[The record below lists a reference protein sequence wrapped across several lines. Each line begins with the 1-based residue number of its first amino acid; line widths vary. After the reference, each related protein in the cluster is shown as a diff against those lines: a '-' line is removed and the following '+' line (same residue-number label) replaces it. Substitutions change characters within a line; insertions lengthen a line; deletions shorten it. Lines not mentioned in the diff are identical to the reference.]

1 MSTAVPT
8 SDTIRDIIAR
18 VASLEP
24 ASITDTTSLR
34 RDLGVDSLT
43 MLEIGVSI
51 DYEFRLGLSDL
62 DERLRGLDTVA
73 DAVALVEGV
82 LAERVA

>member
-1 MSTAVPT
+1 MSNAST
-8 SDTIRDIIAR
+8 SDTIREIIAR

-24 ASITDTTSLR
+24 ATITDTMSLR

-62 DERLRGLDTVA
+62 DERLRGLDSVA
-73 DAVALVEGV
+73 DAVALVDGV
-82 LAERVA
+82 LSQRVA

>member
-24 ASITDTTSLR
+24 ATITDNTSLR